1 METFGTRHRFRAGDT
16 IVREGEKGD
25 EMFIV
30 RTGKVRIFKG
40 KGADA
45 VTLAVLSPGDYLGEM
60 ALLGEYPRSASAT
73 AEADTE
79 VTVIDRMTFR
89 AFVSDPIVFDIMHK
103 MADRIR
109 DLDDSV
115 VASQQSDEARR
126 AHLAGVMEQRH
137 WFV

>member
-1 METFGTRHRFRAGDT
+1 MDAFGTRHRYRAGDT

-25 EMFIV
+25 ELFII
-30 RTGKVRIFKG
+30 RSGKVRIFKG
-40 KGADA
+40 KGPDS
-45 VTLAVLSPGDYLGEM
+45 VTLAVLNQGEYLGEM

-73 AEADTE
+73 AETDVD

-109 DLDDSV
+109 DLDECV
-115 VASQQSDEARR
+115 VEAQQSEEARR
-126 AHLAGVMEQRH
+126 AFLASSMEQRH